1 LGRKE
6 SRSLPKNTIDNISA
20 GHVIEQGSL
29 TRRKKKGGKPMEGKF
44 PRVEVQ
50 NIDKL
55 SVNFKAG
62 SAKISFEVMHAGPDL
77 LKLIYMQATACP
89 MNVIIESPQAEMDL
103 VIQQVN
109 VKTGVVKDE
118 EKD

>member
-1 LGRKE
+1 
-6 SRSLPKNTIDNISA
+6 
-20 GHVIEQGSL
+20 
-29 TRRKKKGGKPMEGKF
+29 MEGKY
-44 PRVEVQ
+44 PRVEIQ
-50 NIDKL
+50 NINKL
-55 SVNFKAG
+55 SVSFKAG
-62 SAKISFEVMHAGPDL
+62 TAKISFEVIHAGPDL

-103 VIQQVN
+103 VISQVN